1 MCSHKVFFIIT
12 QNVTAVNKVTL
23 ASGLSPCMQTSSSRY
38 TREMISHRKKLK
50 VELLNTAYR
59 LCEADGSERL
69 SLRVLA
75 AEVGV
80 SHTAV
85 YRHFK
90 NKNDLLTA
98 IKTEGFNRLGSI
110 LQVNYAGLTANQA
123 MAEFVL
129 AAANYVQ
136 FGLENRQIYALMFSQ
151 SDLGLNDKDLA
162 DQRQRTFN
170 YLIAGVAKN
179 FELGSPKQRL
189 NKSYQIWASV
199 HGLVDILCHH
209 NPDDEIQSNVD
220 WIINNLTTYL
230 VETTF
235 NEPNHGAR

>member
-1 MCSHKVFFIIT
+1 MV
-12 QNVTAVNKVTL
+12 
-23 ASGLSPCMQTSSSRY
+23 Y
-38 TREMISHRKKLK
+38 HRKKLK
-50 VELLNTAYR
+50 AELLNTAYR
-59 LCEADGSERL
+59 LCETNGSEQL

-98 IKTEGFNRLGSI
+98 IKTEGFDRLGSV
-110 LQVNYAGLTANQA
+110 LQVNYAGLTATQA
-123 MAEFVL
+123 MDEFVL

-136 FGLENRQIYALMFSQ
+136 FGLENRQIYALMFSH
-151 SDLGLNDKDLA
+151 SDIGLNDKGLA
-162 DQRQRTFN
+162 DQRQRAFN
-170 YLIAGVAKN
+170 CLMAGVAKN

-230 VETTF
+230 VETSF
-235 NEPNHGAR
+235 NKPTYGA

>member
-1 MCSHKVFFIIT
+1 M
-12 QNVTAVNKVTL
+12 
-23 ASGLSPCMQTSSSRY
+23 
-38 TREMISHRKKLK
+38 EMVYHRKKLK
-50 VELLNTAYR
+50 AELLNTAYR
-59 LCEADGSERL
+59 LCETNGSEQL

-98 IKTEGFNRLGSI
+98 IKTEGFDRLGSV
-110 LQVNYAGLTANQA
+110 LQVNYAGLTATQA
-123 MAEFVL
+123 MDEFVL

-151 SDLGLNDKDLA
+151 SDVGLNNKDLA
-162 DQRQRTFN
+162 DQRHRAFN
-170 YLIAGVAKN
+170 YLITGVAKN
-179 FELGSPKQRL
+179 FELESPKQCL

-209 NPDDEIQSNVD
+209 NTDDEIQSNVD

-235 NEPNHGAR
+235 NKPTHGA